1 MIESIEKLQKLYEA
15 VYADGKEEFFSRFV
29 NGRDISETDNVVWTA
44 TKYTGRRVVDVGCGT
59 GETAAGIAGLGAAMV
74 TGIDYAPTAIEQA
87 NARHQA
93 DNLKFEVRSLD
104 DWNEPVD
111 VVVSCGTL
119 EHMERPDVEL
129 KKMVGLVKGRGEIVL
144 SCPYFLNLRGFVWM
158 ALALL
163 LDVPM
168 SLTDRHFIS
177 PFDIEGWLEETG
189 MRLTR
194 VQPFDYER
202 ANGRHMLVDMKKR
215 LTNALRD
222 ASLPN
227 DRVDSTLAWLEK
239 VVEYEA
245 RTSPGRFGGANALY
259 LIQPE
264 PQVKA

>member
-1 MIESIEKLQKLYEA
+1 MIQSTEKLQKLYEA
-15 VYADGKEEFFSRFV
+15 VYAGGKEEFFSRFV

-44 TKYTGRRVVDVGCGT
+44 TGYAGKRVLDVGCGT
-59 GETAAGIAGLGAAMV
+59 GETAAGIAGLGAAQV
-74 TGIDYAPTAIEQA
+74 TGIDYAPSAIEQA
-87 NARHQA
+87 NAHHQA
-93 DNLKFEVRSLD
+93 DNLAFEVRSLD
-104 DWNEPVD
+104 DWIGAVD

-119 EHMERPDVEL
+119 EHMERPDLEL
-129 KKMVGLVKGRGEIVL
+129 KKMVALVESRGEIVL
-144 SCPYFLNLRGFVWM
+144 TCPYFLNLRGFVWM
-158 ALALL
+158 SLALL

-177 PFDIEGWLEETG
+177 PFDIEGWLEGTG
-189 MRLTR
+189 MKLAR

-222 ASLPN
+222 AGLPN

-245 RTSPGRFGGANALY
+245 RTSPGRFGGANSLY
-259 LIQPE
+259 LIQP
-264 PQVKA
+264 ASAA